1 MARLVVPYRL
11 GRLWLASLCLGILAT
26 APVFAAEGVEASRK
40 NLEEIERRIQETRQS
55 LEEKKSKEK
64 ALASELGK
72 VESELGAIKG
82 RISGLADKVTALN
95 NDIVA
100 QEALARRIKAD
111 IAGQEALVRRRLAA
125 LYKGGETGLLR
136 ILFSSGS
143 PARMAEDHD
152 YFGRMIRRDRE
163 LIAGY
168 RQKLTE
174 SEQAAARLAQLQAE
188 QKSLLE
194 RRKGE
199 EQALQQAQ
207 RLKEKVLGQV
217 RQDQAALT
225 SSLKEL
231 KERAARMS
239 GLLKKLESE
248 KTRAYSGSPTE
259 FSGQKGRLPWP
270 AKGPLRTRFGS
281 GIHPELGT
289 QYDSHGIEIGV
300 NGEQPMTAVWK
311 GRVIYASAFKGY
323 GNLMIL
329 DHGDKYYT
337 LYAQASRL
345 MKKVGDTV
353 GQGEVVGYSGFD
365 GSRTVYFEI
374 RHRGTPL
381 DPGVWLAPR

>member
-1 MARLVVPYRL
+1 MFLPFP
-11 GRLWLASLCLGILAT
+11 RLWLLLLAGLCFWALLV
-26 APVFAAEGVEASRK
+26 APVLAADEVEASRK
-40 NLEEIERRIQETRQS
+40 NLEEIERRIQETSKS
-55 LEEKKSKEK
+55 LEEKKTKEK
-64 ALASELGK
+64 SLASELGK
-72 VESELGAIKG
+72 VESELGTIKG
-82 RISGLADKVTALN
+82 RISGLAQKVKALDG
-95 NDIVA
+95 DIAA
-100 QEALARRIKAD
+100 QEEQARRTKAE
-111 IAGQEALVRRRLAA
+111 IADQEALVRRRLAA
-125 LYKGGETGLLR
+125 LYKGGENGLLR

-152 YFGRMIRRDRE
+152 YFGRMVRRDRE
-163 LIAGY
+163 LIASY
-168 RQKLTE
+168 RQKLVE

-188 QKSLLE
+188 HENLLE

-199 EQALQQAQ
+199 EQALKQAQ

-217 RQDQAALT
+217 RQDQAALS
-225 SSLKEL
+225 SSLKAL

-239 GLLKKLESE
+239 SLLKKLESE

-270 AKGPLRTRFGS
+270 TKGPLRVRFGS

-323 GNLMIL
+323 GNLLIL

-345 MKKVGDTV
+345 TKKVGDSV

-365 GSRTVYFEI
+365 GSPTVYFEI
-374 RHRGTPL
+374 RHRGRPV

>member
-1 MARLVVPYRL
+1 MPIFAGIFRHSLL
-11 GRLWLASLCLGILAT
+11 LLISLCCWAVLA
-26 APVFAAEGVEASRK
+26 APVLAGEASRK
-40 NLEEIERRIQETRQS
+40 NLEEIERRIQETNKS
-55 LEEKKSKEK
+55 LEEKKTKEK
-64 ALASELGK
+64 ALATELGR
-72 VESELGAIKG
+72 VESELGTIKG
-82 RISGLADKVTALN
+82 RISGLAQKVTALN
-95 NDIVA
+95 GDIA
-100 QEALARRIKAD
+100 TQEERARQAKAE

-163 LIAGY
+163 LIASF
-168 RQKLTE
+168 REKLTE
-174 SEQAAARLAQLQAE
+174 SERAAAKMAELQAE
-188 QKSLLE
+188 HKNLLE

-199 EQALQQAQ
+199 EQSLKKAQ
-207 RLKEKVLGQV
+207 RLKENVLGQV
-217 RQDQAALT
+217 RRDQASL
-225 SSLKEL
+225 SSRLKEL

-239 GLLKKLESE
+239 SLLKKLESA
-248 KTRAYSGSPTE
+248 KPRAYSGSPTE

-270 AKGPLRTRFGS
+270 TKGPLRVRFGS

-329 DHGDKYYT
+329 DHGDKFYT

-345 MKKVGDTV
+345 VKKVGDPV

-374 RHRGTPL
+374 RHRGAPL

>member
-1 MARLVVPYRL
+1 MSLPL
-11 GRLWLASLCLGILAT
+11 SRLWLLLLASLCSWALLV
-26 APVFAAEGVEASRK
+26 APVLAAEEVEASRK
-40 NLEEIERRIQETRQS
+40 NLEAIERRIQETSKS
-55 LEEKKSKEK
+55 LEEKKTKEK
-64 ALASELGK
+64 SLASELGK
-72 VESELGAIKG
+72 VESELGTIKG
-82 RISGLADKVTALN
+82 RIVGLAQKVKALDS
-95 NDIVA
+95 DIAA
-100 QEALARRIKAD
+100 QEEQARRTKAE

-163 LIAGY
+163 LIASY
-168 RQKLTE
+168 RQKLVE
-174 SEQAAARLAQLQAE
+174 SEQAAAKLAALQAE
-188 QKSLLE
+188 QKNLLE
-194 RRKGE
+194 QRKGE
-199 EQALQQAQ
+199 ELTLKQAQ

-217 RQDQAALT
+217 RQDQAALS
-225 SSLKEL
+225 SSLKAL

-270 AKGPLRTRFGS
+270 TKGPLRVRFGS

-323 GNLMIL
+323 GNLLIL

-345 MKKVGDTV
+345 TKKVGDSV

-365 GSRTVYFEI
+365 GSPTVYFEI
-374 RHRGTPL
+374 RHRGRPV

>member
-1 MARLVVPYRL
+1 MSLPL
-11 GRLWLASLCLGILAT
+11 SRLWFLLLASLCCWALLV
-26 APVFAAEGVEASRK
+26 APVLAAEEVEASRK
-40 NLEEIERRIQETRQS
+40 NLEEIERRIQETSKS
-55 LEEKKSKEK
+55 LEEKKTKEK
-64 ALASELGK
+64 SLASELGK
-72 VESELGAIKG
+72 VESELGTIKG
-82 RISGLADKVTALN
+82 RIAGLAQKVKALDS
-95 NDIVA
+95 DIAA
-100 QEALARRIKAD
+100 QEEQARRTKAE

-163 LIAGY
+163 LIASY
-168 RQKLTE
+168 RQKLVE
-174 SEQAAARLAQLQAE
+174 SEQAAAKLAALQAE
-188 QKSLLE
+188 QKNLLE
-194 RRKGE
+194 QRKGE
-199 EQALQQAQ
+199 ELTLKQAQ

-217 RQDQAALT
+217 RQDQAALS
-225 SSLKEL
+225 SSLKAL

-270 AKGPLRTRFGS
+270 TKGPLRVRFGS

-323 GNLMIL
+323 GNLLIL

-345 MKKVGDTV
+345 TKKVGDSV
-353 GQGEVVGYSGFD
+353 SQGEVVGYSGFD
-365 GSRTVYFEI
+365 GSPTVYFEI
-374 RHRGTPL
+374 RHRGRPV

>member
-1 MARLVVPYRL
+1 MPTIAAIFRR
-11 GRLWLASLCLGILAT
+11 WLLLFGCFWAWALLA
-26 APVFAAEGVEASRK
+26 APLLAAEGVEASRK
-40 NLEEIERRIQETRQS
+40 NLEEIERRIQETS
-55 LEEKKSKEK
+55 HTLAEKKSKEK
-64 ALASELGK
+64 ALARELTK
-72 VESELGAIKG
+72 VESELGAIQG
-82 RISGLADKVTALN
+82 RISGLAQKVTALDR
-95 NDIVA
+95 DIAA
-100 QEALARRIKAD
+100 QQDLAHRTRTE

-125 LYKGGETGLLR
+125 LYRGGETGLLR

-163 LIAGY
+163 LIASF

-174 SEQAAARLAQLQAE
+174 SEQAAANLAQLQAE
-188 QKSLLE
+188 HKNLLE

-199 EQALQQAQ
+199 EQALKQAQ

-217 RQDQAALT
+217 RQDQTAL
-225 SSLKEL
+225 SARLKEL

-270 AKGPLRTRFGS
+270 TKGPLRVRFGS
-281 GIHPELGT
+281 GIHPDLGT

-300 NGEQPMTAVWK
+300 DGEQPLTAVWK

-345 MKKVGDTV
+345 TKKVGDV
-353 GQGEVVGYSGFD
+353 VAQGEVVGFSGFD

-374 RHRGTPL
+374 RHRGRPI
-381 DPGVWLAPR
+381 DPGVWLLPR

>member
-1 MARLVVPYRL
+1 MFLPFP
-11 GRLWLASLCLGILAT
+11 RLWLLLLAGLCCWALLV
-26 APVFAAEGVEASRK
+26 APVLAADEVEASRK
-40 NLEEIERRIQETRQS
+40 NLEEIERRIQETSKS
-55 LEEKKSKEK
+55 LEEKKTKEK
-64 ALASELGK
+64 SLASELGK
-72 VESELGAIKG
+72 VESELGTVKG
-82 RISGLADKVTALN
+82 RISGLALKVKALDG
-95 NDIVA
+95 DIAA
-100 QEALARRIKAD
+100 QEEQARRTKAE
-111 IAGQEALVRRRLAA
+111 IADQEALVRRRLAA
-125 LYKGGETGLLR
+125 LYKGGENGLLR

-152 YFGRMIRRDRE
+152 YFGRMVRRDRE
-163 LIAGY
+163 LIASY
-168 RQKLTE
+168 RQKLVE

-188 QKSLLE
+188 HENLLE

-199 EQALQQAQ
+199 EQALKQAQ

-217 RQDQAALT
+217 RQDQAALS
-225 SSLKEL
+225 SSLKAL

-239 GLLKKLESE
+239 SLLKKLESE

-270 AKGPLRTRFGS
+270 TKGPLRVRFGS

-323 GNLMIL
+323 GNLLIL

-345 MKKVGDTV
+345 TKKVGDSV

-365 GSRTVYFEI
+365 GSPTVYFEI
-374 RHRGTPL
+374 RHRGRPV